1 MFVRALIVVLVALNL
16 GVAAWWLARPEAKE
30 PPPPVSTRGGVE
42 LQLLPAPTEPPGGAP
57 ALPAAKAAPAPEPP
71 AAPAPAA
78 PAAAAPLACLRLG
91 PFPDR
96 ASADVARAGLGA
108 LLRDPV
114 LDEEAGTATGYRVL
128 LPPAPDRAQAQA
140 TARRI
145 AAAGFEDFIV
155 LTRGD
160 EANAIALGA
169 YRNRDTAE
177 RRVASLRA
185 AGFPAELRAQG
196 GRASRWWVKGAT
208 TEPAQVRSTFPA
220 AREVDCAAM
229 LAAGLR

>member
-16 GVAAWWLARPEAKE
+16 GVAAWWLSRPEAVE

-57 ALPAAKAAPAPEPP
+57 ALPAAKAAPVPEPP
-71 AAPAPAA
+71 AAPAA

-96 ASADVARAGLGA
+96 AAADVARAGLGA

-196 GRASRWWVKGAT
+196 GGASRWWLQGAT
-208 TEPAQVRSTFPA
+208 SDPAQVRATFPA
-220 AREVDCAAM
+220 ARDVDCAAVPG
-229 LAAGLR
+229 AGLR

>member
-16 GVAAWWLARPEAKE
+16 GVAAWWLSRPEAAE
-30 PPPPVSTRGGVE
+30 APPPVSTRGGVE
-42 LQLLPAPTEPPGGAP
+42 LELLPATTEAPRSAP
-57 ALPAAKAAPAPEPP
+57 ALAAAEPASPP
-71 AAPAPAA
+71 AEPAPAA
-78 PAAAAPLACLRLG
+78 PAAPAPLACLRLG

-96 ASADVARAGLGA
+96 AAAEVARAGLGA
-108 LLRDPV
+108 LLREAV
-114 LDEEAGTATGYRVL
+114 LDEEAGAATGYRVL

-155 LTRGD
+155 LSKGE

-177 RRVASLRA
+177 RRIASLRA

-196 GRASRWWVKGAT
+196 GGASRWWLQGAT
-208 TEPAQVRSTFPA
+208 SDPAQVRSTFPA
-220 AREVDCAAM
+220 ARDIDCATIPG
-229 LAAGLR
+229 AALR

>member
-16 GVAAWWLARPEAKE
+16 GVAAWWLSRPEAAE
-30 PPPPVSTRGGVE
+30 APPPVSTRGGVE
-42 LQLLPAPTEPPGGAP
+42 LELLPATTEAPRSAP
-57 ALPAAKAAPAPEPP
+57 ALAAAEPASPP
-71 AAPAPAA
+71 AEPAPAA
-78 PAAAAPLACLRLG
+78 PAAPAPLACLRLG

-96 ASADVARAGLGA
+96 AAAEVARAGLGA
-108 LLRDPV
+108 LLREAV
-114 LDEEAGTATGYRVL
+114 LDEEAGAATGYRVL

-155 LTRGD
+155 LSKGE

-177 RRVASLRA
+177 RRIASLRA

-196 GRASRWWVKGAT
+196 GGASRWWLQGAT
-208 TEPAQVRSTFPA
+208 RDPAQVRSTFPA
-220 AREVDCAAM
+220 ARDIDCATIPG
-229 LAAGLR
+229 AALR

>member
-16 GVAAWWLARPEAKE
+16 GVAVWWLSRPEAAE
-30 PPPPVSTRGGVE
+30 APPPVSTRGGVE
-42 LQLLPAPTEPPGGAP
+42 LELLPVTTEAPRSAP
-57 ALPAAKAAPAPEPP
+57 ALAAAEPASPPAEPPP
-71 AAPAPAA
+71 AAPVDP
-78 PAAAAPLACLRLG
+78 APLACLRLG

-96 ASADVARAGLGA
+96 AAAEVARAGLGA
-108 LLRDPV
+108 LLREAV
-114 LDEEAGTATGYRVL
+114 LDEEAGAATGYRVL

-155 LTRGD
+155 LSKGE

-177 RRVASLRA
+177 RRIASLRA

-196 GRASRWWVKGAT
+196 GGASRWWLQGAT
-208 TEPAQVRSTFPA
+208 SDPAQVRSTFPA
-220 AREVDCAAM
+220 ARDIDCATIPG
-229 LAAGLR
+229 AALR

>member
-16 GVAAWWLARPEAKE
+16 GVAAWWLSRPEAAE
-30 PPPPVSTRGGVE
+30 APPPVSTRGGVE
-42 LQLLPAPTEPPGGAP
+42 LELLPATTEAPRSAP
-57 ALPAAKAAPAPEPP
+57 ALAAAEPASPP
-71 AAPAPAA
+71 AEPAPAA
-78 PAAAAPLACLRLG
+78 PAAPAPLACLRLG

-96 ASADVARAGLGA
+96 AAAEVARAGLGA
-108 LLRDPV
+108 LLREAV
-114 LDEEAGTATGYRVL
+114 LDEEAGAATGYRVL

-155 LTRGD
+155 LSKGE

-177 RRVASLRA
+177 RRIASLRA

-196 GRASRWWVKGAT
+196 GDASRWWLQGAT
-208 TEPAQVRSTFPA
+208 GDPAQVRSTFPA
-220 AREVDCAAM
+220 ARDIDCATIPG
-229 LAAGLR
+229 AALR

>member
-16 GVAAWWLARPEAKE
+16 GVAAWWLSRPEAAE
-30 PPPPVSTRGGVE
+30 APPPVSTRGGVE
-42 LQLLPAPTEPPGGAP
+42 LELLPATTDAPRSAP
-57 ALPAAKAAPAPEPP
+57 ALATAKPGHTPEQ
-71 AAPAPAA
+71 PAA
-78 PAAAAPLACLRLG
+78 PAAAAPAAPAPLACLRLG

-96 ASADVARAGLGA
+96 AAAEVARAGLGT
-108 LLRDPV
+108 LLREAV
-114 LDEEAGTATGYRVL
+114 LDEEAGAATGYRVL

-155 LTRGD
+155 LSKGE

-177 RRVASLRA
+177 RRIASLRA

-196 GRASRWWVKGAT
+196 GGASRWWLQGAT
-208 TEPAQVRSTFPA
+208 GDPAQVRSTFPA
-220 AREVDCAAM
+220 ARDIDCATIPG
-229 LAAGLR
+229 AALR